1 MNSLFCRH
9 FTLSVLLLG
18 LITFTASCNNQT
30 TETTPS
36 NAIDS
41 ALGEENPVFDS
52 GPDTAQPVIF
62 YFEDLGFTLGFDSVF
77 TGKTGYYQHPVND
90 SIKYTID
97 RDQMSILDQKITLSY
112 LYEEPKWIVKSIEE
126 SRVTTLFINAHNYT
140 EDDETCDF
148 QFPGKQSVQS
158 KYTVL
163 KRLSPEKFSAFSYG
177 YEESDL
183 KSWNLEEIK
192 KVVKANCSSKNSQS
206 ILNAKSLTEYPFSP
220 GVTEVVLKINLA
232 ASPYANVPKSSST
245 NKSVYVHFDIIWGD

>member
-1 MNSLFCRH
+1 MF
-9 FTLSVLLLG
+9 SVLLLG
-18 LITFTASCNNQT
+18 LITLMASCNNQT
-30 TETTPS
+30 TET
-36 NAIDS
+36 NANIAIDS

-77 TGKTGYYQHPVND
+77 TGKTAFYQHPVND

-126 SRVTTLFINAHNYT
+126 SRVTTLFINPHNNNP
-140 EDDETCDF
+140 ENEICEF
-148 QFPGKQSVQS
+148 PFPGKQNIQS

-163 KRLSPEKFSAFSYG
+163 KRISPEKFSAFNFG

-183 KSWNLEEIK
+183 KSWSLDEIK
-192 KVVKANCSSKNSQS
+192 KTVKSNCSSKSAES
-206 ILNAKSLTEYPFSP
+206 ILNAKSLTDYPFSP
-220 GVTEVVLKINLA
+220 GVTEVILKINLTP
-232 ASPYANVPKSSST
+232 SPYIKAPKSGAA